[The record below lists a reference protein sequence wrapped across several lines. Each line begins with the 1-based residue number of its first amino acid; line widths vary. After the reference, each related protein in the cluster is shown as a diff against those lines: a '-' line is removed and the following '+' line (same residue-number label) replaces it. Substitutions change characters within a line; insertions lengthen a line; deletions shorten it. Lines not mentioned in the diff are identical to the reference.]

1 MTTNMAVR
9 KSDWL
14 MKIEI
19 QGSVLPLVMPFSKIV
34 NITSAEWNKALSSL
48 NKNYSW
54 KSLIFTEIM
63 KKYLYVCVCTNILV

>member
-34 NITSAEWNKALSSL
+34 NITSAE
-48 NKNYSW
+48 
-54 KSLIFTEIM
+54 
-63 KKYLYVCVCTNILV
+63 